1 MGWQMEEKRRHAF
14 PTYFFIVSIDIYKI
28 LNRRNIDIKRKVD
41 SLLEMDAILY
51 TNLGTDSTK
60 TERSEVKK
68 ASRKIYNAIKKV
80 DWQLG
85 CSLLYAMDSTNE
97 GNKT

>member
-1 MGWQMEEKRRHAF
+1 MDLDLPIE
-14 PTYFFIVSIDIYKI
+14 KI
-28 LNRRNIDIKRKVD
+28 LGYKTYTPKKKVD

-60 TERSEVKK
+60 TERNEVKK
-68 ASRKIYNAIKKV
+68 TSRKIYNAIKKV

-85 CSLLYAMDSTNE
+85 CSLLYAMDSTHDE
-97 GNKT
+97 KSKVHD

>member
-1 MGWQMEEKRRHAF
+1 MDSRIE
-14 PTYFFIVSIDIYKI
+14 KI
-28 LNRRNIDIKRKVD
+28 LGYKTYTSKKKVD

-60 TERSEVKK
+60 TERNEVKK

-85 CSLLYAMDSTNE
+85 CSLLYAMDSNYDKSKE
-97 GNKT
+97 VPRELS